1 MHDTKKRLSAMVYM
15 DYENILEFLQPYGK
29 TLLEMNFFTVVLTK
43 FKQAGLKIID
53 FTIYGNFERGFTRSK
68 QQTYL
73 RSLGLQT
80 RQSSSNGK
88 NNSDLE
94 LTVDTIRTLY
104 KTSGVDVFI
113 IIISGRDIIPLL
125 KAIRLEGKL
134 SYLLS
139 TKNSFNQIIAEYADL
154 SESLED
160 IFGLNPVEP
169 KPLVLDQGFDP
180 APLTGGPFSGTA
192 CTGPACTG
200 PAYSGPAYSGAAYS
214 GAAVERAK
222 EVAKMFY
229 TSQIW
234 RRAVQL
240 NEPVNLTGYA
250 QAITKAFR
258 GHSGDIL
265 DSFKLAHALQF
276 ITIYY
281 GPNQKLFI
289 KEGAKK
295 EECV

>member
-1 MHDTKKRLSAMVYM
+1 MHDTKNRLSAMVYM
-15 DYENILEFLQPYGK
+15 DYENIREFLQPYGK
-29 TLLEMNFFTVVLTK
+29 TLLQMNFFPLILNK
-43 FKQAGLKIID
+43 FKQDGLKVID
-53 FTIYGNFERGFTRSK
+53 FMVYGDFERGFQRSK

-88 NNSDLE
+88 NTSDLE

-104 KTSGVDVFI
+104 KTPRVDVFV

-139 TKNSFNQIIAEYADL
+139 TKNSFNRIVAEYADL
-154 SESLED
+154 SESIED
-160 IFGLNPVEP
+160 IFHLAPVEQ
-169 KPLVLDQGFDP
+169 KPLALDPVLDPAFLTTTGCLDP
-180 APLTGGPFSGTA
+180 ANSALT
-192 CTGPACTG
+192 
-200 PAYSGPAYSGAAYS
+200 YEDAAHTS
-214 GAAVERAK
+214 AAVERAK
-222 EVAKMFY
+222 EVARMFY

-240 NEPVNLTGYA
+240 NEPVNLSGYT
-250 QAITKAFR
+250 QAITKAVR
-258 GHSGDIL
+258 GYSGDIL

-276 ITIYY
+276 ITIYH

-295 EECV
+295 EECI